1 MKKEVK
7 MMLTEEEIRKDI
19 VRKMKKIG
27 TYNKSYTY
35 TIETLSRTIFDYQNA
50 LALFDQSGG
59 HIVMQYTNKSGSTG
73 LLKNPIYQSLEKL
86 RSDIVLFSRELGLT
100 PSSKK
105 IDGVLSPSGS
115 ELLKF
120 LNK

>member
-1 MKKEVK
+1 MKKEVIK
-7 MMLTEEEIRKDI
+7 VLTEEEIRKDI
-19 VRKMKKIG
+19 VKKMKKIG

-50 LALFDQSGG
+50 LALFDQAGG

-100 PSSKK
+100 PSAKK
-105 IDGVLSPSGS
+105 IDGLISPSGN